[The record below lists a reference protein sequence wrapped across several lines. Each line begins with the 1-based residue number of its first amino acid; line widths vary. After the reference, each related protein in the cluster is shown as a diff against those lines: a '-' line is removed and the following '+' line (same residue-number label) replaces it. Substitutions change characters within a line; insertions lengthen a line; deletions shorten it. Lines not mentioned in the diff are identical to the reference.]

1 MMGFRGCSS
10 VRRCD
15 ARWWTT
21 LQAFQIK
28 VLYCKNAAHVCL
40 CAISRGVCVAREG
53 FHEEV
58 KCGIIEVL

>member
-1 MMGFRGCSS
+1 
-10 VRRCD
+10 
-15 ARWWTT
+15 
-21 LQAFQIK
+21 
-28 VLYCKNAAHVCL
+28 L

>member
-1 MMGFRGCSS
+1 MMEFRGCSS
-10 VRRCD
+10 VRQRD
-15 ARWWTT
+15 ACWWTT

-28 VLYCKNAAHVCL
+28 VLCCENAVHVWL

-53 FHEEV
+53 FHKEV